1 MRKSFLFSGIFLTL
15 VALPLNAQTA
25 SGMHPPMPKPK
36 NLKILP
42 KDISHDQLMK
52 VMHGFS
58 GSLGVKCGFCHVQTG
73 PRDMNFASDAKPEKR
88 IARTMMRMT
97 HEIDT
102 KYMAKV
108 QVPDTPVEQQHVS
121 CGTCHRGQ
129 KIPAVFVPPPEH
141 GHGTVPPTSAP
152 Q

>member
-1 MRKSFLFSGIFLTL
+1 
-15 VALPLNAQTA
+15 
-25 SGMHPPMPKPK
+25 
-36 NLKILP
+36 
-42 KDISHDQLMK
+42 
-52 VMHGFS
+52 
-58 GSLGVKCGFCHVQTG
+58 
-73 PRDMNFASDAKPEKR
+73 MNFASDTKPEKR

-108 QVPDTPVEQQHVS
+108 KVPDTPVEQQRVS

-129 KIPAVFVPPPEH
+129 KIPAVFVLPLEHEH
-141 GHGTVPPTSAP
+141 GTMAPHSAP